1 MIPRAVTTARQV
13 VALFNSNDDTVAIVR
28 RMLGASGYECLVGC
42 HLADLRKGI
51 VDFGRYMDRHR
62 PDVVIFDILS
72 RDDSRGIGLVSVV
85 DTHLEPVL
93 MLPP

>member
-1 MIPRAVTTARQV
+1 VTRIEIDGTGEMKCRA
-13 VALFNSNDDTVAIVR
+13 
-28 RMLGASGYECLVGC
+28 
-42 HLADLRKGI
+42 
-51 VDFGRYMDRHR
+51 R